1 MIRRLW
7 ILFVLVLC
15 GCAHA
20 PRGDMPG
27 FAPVTVDAG
36 KYQIATWQK
45 ITDPRAPTHVYIE
58 GDGHA
63 FNSSGRP
70 TSDPTPRGTFVR
82 DLAARDTAANVVYIA
97 RPCQF
102 IMSPACSRH
111 DWTDG
116 RFSADIIDSVAAA
129 IKSVAGARLAVL
141 VGYSGGAMVSGLVIT
156 RHPEINVTRWITVA
170 GVLNHGAWT
179 ARFGDT
185 PLTRSLDMV
194 ALPDVP
200 QVHYVGTRDRVVPMQ
215 LTMDIARGSDIV
227 VVPGATHDDFK
238 NLEIKY

>member
-15 GCAHA
+15 ACAHV

-82 DLAARDTAANVVYIA
+82 DLVAQDRAANVVYIA

-102 IMSPACSRH
+102 IMSDTCSRH

-116 RFSADIIDSVAAA
+116 RFSADVIDSVAAA
-129 IKSVAGARLAVL
+129 IKSVAGARPVVL
-141 VGYSGGAMVSGLVIT
+141 VGYSGGAMVSGLIIT

-179 ARFGDT
+179 AHFDDT
-185 PLTRSLDMV
+185 PLTRSLDMAV
-194 ALPDVP
+194 LPDVP
-200 QVHYVGTRDRVVPMQ
+200 QLHYIGTHDRVVPMQ
-215 LTMDIARGSDIV
+215 LTMDIARDSDIV

>member
-1 MIRRLW
+1 MIGRLYFLC
-7 ILFVLVLC
+7 ICILC
-15 GCAHA
+15 GCAYV
-20 PRGDMPG
+20 PRGELLG
-27 FAPVTVDAG
+27 FAPITVDAG

-45 ITDPRAPTHVYIE
+45 ITAPQAPIHVYIE

-70 TSDPTPRGTFVR
+70 TSDPTPHSTFVR
-82 DLAARDTAANVVYIA
+82 DLVAQDRAANVVYIA

-102 IMSPACSRH
+102 IMSDTCSRH

-116 RFSADIIDSVAAA
+116 RFSADVIDSVAAA
-129 IKSVAGARLAVL
+129 IKSVAGARPVVL
-141 VGYSGGAMVSGLVIT
+141 IGYSGGAMVSGLVIT

-179 ARFGDT
+179 AHFGDT
-185 PLTRSLDMV
+185 PLTRSLDMD

-200 QVHYVGTRDRVVPMQ
+200 QLHYVGTRDRVVPMQ
-215 LTMDIARGSDIV
+215 LTIGFARDSDIV
-227 VVPGATHDDFK
+227 IVPGATHDDFK

>member
-7 ILFVLVLC
+7 IFSVLVLC
-15 GCAHA
+15 GCAYA

-45 ITDPRAPTHVYIE
+45 ITDPHAPTHVYIE

-116 RFSADIIDSVAAA
+116 RFSGDVIDSVATAV
-129 IKSVAGARLAVL
+129 KSVSGARPVVL
-141 VGYSGGAMVSGLVIT
+141 IGYSGGAMVSGLVIT

-179 ARFGDT
+179 AHFGDT
-185 PLTRSLDMV
+185 PLMRSLDMA

-200 QVHYVGTRDRVVPMQ
+200 QLHYVGTRDHVVPMQ

>member
-15 GCAHA
+15 GCVHA

-45 ITDPRAPTHVYIE
+45 ITDPHAPTHVYIE

-82 DLAARDTAANVVYIA
+82 DLAARDTAVNVVYIA

-116 RFSADIIDSVAAA
+116 RFSVDVIDSVATAV
-129 IKSVAGARLAVL
+129 KSVSGARPVVL
-141 VGYSGGAMVSGLVIT
+141 IGYSGGAMVSGLVIT
-156 RHPEINVTRWITVA
+156 RHPEINVMRWITVA

-179 ARFGDT
+179 AHFGDT
-185 PLTRSLDMV
+185 PLTRSLDMA

-200 QVHYVGTRDRVVPMQ
+200 QLHYVGTRDCVVPMQ
-215 LTMDIARGSDIV
+215 LTMDIAPSPDIV

>member
-129 IKSVAGARLAVL
+129 VKSVSGARPVVL